1 MFTKKTVLQADVAG
15 KTVLVRADFNVPI
28 NDIGVITDDY
38 RIRKTL
44 PTIEHLRGLGAKV
57 VIISHLGRPQNNHDA
72 RASLAPV
79 AQRLSDLLHHDVR
92 FADDCIG
99 EKRDAAVKAL
109 QPGNVLL
116 LENVRYHKEEE
127 QNDAEFAKKL
137 SKNCDL
143 FIQECFGVA
152 HRDHASIVGIPAIL
166 PSYAGFLLASEVS
179 TITDAL
185 ENPKRPL
192 AVVIGGSKISD
203 KIEVLKNVVEIADYV
218 AVVGAMANT
227 FLLAEGVAIGGSL
240 VEKNAVD
247 LAKEILA
254 IAHAK
259 MQQQRFTFY
268 LPQDVVVAKGT
279 DNTFA
284 TRVVDIT
291 HHTWAD
297 ITAYPKQPTKA
308 SYTVA
313 DDELILDIGPMTAS
327 AIKGALSQ
335 AHTVIWNGTAG
346 VTEVVGLHGS
356 AAPFS
361 HGTRIITEALIGDK
375 AGDKNVPFTI
385 VGGGDTVGYV
395 ESISGLREQLGHV
408 STGGGASLEV
418 LAGRQLPGV
427 AALQDVT

>member
-1 MFTKKTVLQADVAG
+1 MFTKKTLLQADAAG
-15 KTVLVRADFNVPI
+15 KTVLVRAEFDVPI
-28 NDIGVITDDY
+28 NEYGIITDDY

-44 PTIEHLRGLGAKV
+44 PTIEHLRGLGAKIV
-57 VIISHLGRPQNNHDA
+57 LVSHLGRPKGTHDA
-72 RASLAPV
+72 HLSLAPV
-79 AQRLSDLLHHDVR
+79 AQRLSDLLHHQVR
-92 FADDCIG
+92 FVDDCIG

-109 QPGNVLL
+109 QPGDVLL
-116 LENVRYHKEEE
+116 LENVRYYKEEE
-127 QNDAEFAKKL
+127 QNDAEFAKNL

-143 FIQECFGVA
+143 FVQECFGVA
-152 HRDHASIVGIPAIL
+152 HRSHASIVGIPAIL
-166 PSYAGFLLASEVS
+166 PSYAGFLLTKEVT

-185 ENPKRPL
+185 ESPNRPL
-192 AVVIGGSKISD
+192 AVVIGGAKISD
-203 KIEVLKNVVEIADYV
+203 KIEVLKKVVEIADYV

-227 FLLAEGVAIGGSL
+227 FLLAEGVQVGSSL
-240 VEKNAVD
+240 VEKNAIS

-254 IAHAK
+254 IAYAK
-259 MQQQRFTFY
+259 MQKQRFTFY
-268 LPQDVVVAKGT
+268 LPQDVVVAKGA

-284 TRVVDIT
+284 TRVVDIA

-297 ITAYPKQPTKA
+297 ISAYPKKPTKA

-313 DDELILDIGPMTAS
+313 ADELILDIGPMTAS

-335 AHTVIWNGTAG
+335 AQTVIWNGTAG

-361 HGTRIITEALIGDK
+361 HGTRIITEALIGDR

-408 STGGGASLEV
+408 STGGGASLEL